1 MINKTIDRIHEFI
14 LKKKFIVNSKMIS
27 LLIKKIKQN
36 SYFYIVDV
44 GAGGRYLRPVI
55 NFDGSSKIFM
65 IDLNDNLNVS
75 VTNLHKIVKFKK
87 NIIPINKGIFHRNT
101 TLNYYPSPIP
111 TSSSFIKY
119 DKSLK
124 PVRKKVSTFST
135 LQKEYKI
142 KKVDILKIDIEG
154 LELGVLKSI
163 LKSNSPLII
172 EIEAN
177 FNNSVFGDTFT
188 EIHNFLSKKYMLETA
203 FPTYKSFQNRF
214 NSHLRN
220 FRVGSYASPTYR
232 NPITQMDCYYILKKK
247 HYDINDLLLFLG
259 YGFVDMANQVFLKL
273 KNELNQKQ
281 KENFLK
287 ILEILND

>member
-1 MINKTIDRIHEFI
+1 MINKILDRIYEFI
-14 LKKKFIVNSKMIS
+14 LKKKFIFDSKKIS

-36 SYFYIVDV
+36 TFFYIVDV

-65 IDLNDNLNVS
+65 IDLNDNLSVS
-75 VTNLHKIVKFKK
+75 VNNLSKVVKFKK
-87 NIIPINKGIFHRNT
+87 NIIPINKGIFERNT
-101 TLNYYPSPIP
+101 TLNYYPAIIP
-111 TSSSFIKY
+111 TSSSFINY
-119 DKSLK
+119 DHNLK
-124 PVRKKVSTFST
+124 PVKKKVYTFST
-135 LQKEYKI
+135 LQKKYKI
-142 KKVDILKIDIEG
+142 KKVDILKVDIEG
-154 LELGVLKSI
+154 LEVGVLKSI

-177 FNNSVFGDTFT
+177 FDNSAFGDTFT
-188 EIHNFLSKKYMLETA
+188 KIHNLLSKKYILETV

-247 HYDINDLLLFLG
+247 NYNIQDLLLLLG
-259 YGFVDMANQVFLKL
+259 YGFIDKANLVFSKL
-273 KNELNQKQ
+273 KDELNPKH
-281 KENFLK
+281 KENIHKILK
-287 ILEILND
+287 ILND

>member
-1 MINKTIDRIHEFI
+1 MINKIIDRIYEFI
-14 LKKKFIVNSKMIS
+14 LKKKFIFNSKKIS

-36 SYFYIVDV
+36 SYFYILDV

-75 VTNLHKIVKFKK
+75 VTNLRKIVKFKK

-124 PVRKKVSTFST
+124 PVKKKVSTFST

-203 FPTYKSFQNRF
+203 FPTYKSFQTQSHQATCHHKAQGRKSPSGSCRF
-214 NSHLRN
+214 
-220 FRVGSYASPTYR
+220 P
-232 NPITQMDCYYILKKK
+232 
-247 HYDINDLLLFLG
+247 
-259 YGFVDMANQVFLKL
+259 
-273 KNELNQKQ
+273 
-281 KENFLK
+281 
-287 ILEILND
+287 